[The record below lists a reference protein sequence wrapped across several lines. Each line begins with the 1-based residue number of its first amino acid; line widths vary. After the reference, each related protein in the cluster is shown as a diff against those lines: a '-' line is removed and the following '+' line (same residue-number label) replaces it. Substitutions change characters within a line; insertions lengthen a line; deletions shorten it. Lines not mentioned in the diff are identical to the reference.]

1 LGIPAFGQPIVVV
14 VRYGAQC
21 ASYSYQPGAAI
32 NIALDPDPDSG
43 GLEPLTSTATV
54 RIYDSARDANGLP
67 VNSPGP
73 VTIRGVAGEG
83 GRLDVVVLWKADPP
97 LGTPCDTEPGV
108 PSNPRDRFVT
118 GTLGVIDIPSLSIL
132 GPAGTTDDTLR
143 AKTRLVLGVSGR
155 IGGPDGNPGVISV
168 GQVFRVQAGVL
179 GSDAAGVIA
188 ADITAT
194 GADGSVGLGET
205 AIGAIAAGDLITGKI
220 TAGNAAL
227 TGDGFDV
234 ATIGRIVV
242 GPSDDARGIR
252 GNIAADQGSINSI
265 LTTGPIGR
273 LGTPTL
279 AEIKPSITA
288 RNGILEILATD
299 PDATTPGVILAK
311 TFVADVR
318 TVPAT
323 AVPEADSNPA
333 DGGGVE
339 LKATI
344 GIKTEGDYHGSIT
357 VQNLKND
364 SSLGLGENQGPS
376 GIIIGGTMHGP
387 ITVVDGV
394 WRGSRGTTLDGSAA
408 RAVSGSC

>member
-1 LGIPAFGQPIVVV
+1 
-14 VRYGAQC
+14 
-21 ASYSYQPGAAI
+21 
-32 NIALDPDPDSG
+32 
-43 GLEPLTSTATV
+43 
-54 RIYDSARDANGLP
+54 
-67 VNSPGP
+67 
-73 VTIRGVAGEG
+73 
-83 GRLDVVVLWKADPP
+83 
-97 LGTPCDTEPGV
+97 
-108 PSNPRDRFVT
+108 
-118 GTLGVIDIPSLSIL
+118 VIDIPSLSIL